1 MPFIVCPKRG
11 ESRVDLTVCLGV
23 CESKDECEEFKEVP
37 DEDLQAARD
46 KLNKS
51 PAVIEDQVFDDGG
64 EGEEIIVGEPA
75 PRGGK
80 DGEEASAL
88 LQKAISIK
96 NEIEGKFWE
105 MGSILNDIFKNQYY
119 VDYGYHDWKDFC
131 NEVLEMK
138 WRTATYL
145 RDIYVKFTSLG
156 FGPEDCVGVGWGKLK
171 ELLPIVTKQNVKHW
185 LEMAKSKK
193 VSVAVLNAK
202 VKLALGKITPDQS
215 ENLPSQLVFRLYEQ
229 QLENVERTLEIAR
242 KMTGSDSRGYQLEMI
257 CAEFRATYEAVEGDY
272 TKSRLAID
280 LIKKVETLFGVTF
293 KGDVIDAYTGEIL
306 REA

>member
-1 MPFIVCPKRG
+1 MSEYVVCPKRG
-11 ESRVDLTVCLGV
+11 GVKVSLEVCIGV
-23 CESKDECEEFKEVP
+23 CDSKEDCEEYREVP
-37 DEDLQAARD
+37 EGDIQAVLAKMNRM
-46 KLNKS
+46 S
-51 PAVIEDQVFDDGG
+51 ASIDDVTVGDV
-64 EGEEIIVGEPA
+64 EIVDSADYE
-75 PRGGK
+75 RGGDGK
-80 DGEEASAL
+80 DAEKASLL

-105 MGSILNDIFKNQYY
+105 MGAILNDIFKNQYY

-156 FGPEDCVGVGWGKLK
+156 LGPEDCIGVGWGKLK
-171 ELLPIVTKQNVKHW
+171 ELLPIVTKQNVDHW

-202 VKLALGKITPDQS
+202 VRLALGKITPDQS

-242 KMTGSDSRGYQLEMI
+242 RMTGSDSRGYQLEMI
-257 CAEFRATYEAVEGDY
+257 CAEFRATYEAMEEDY
-272 TKSRLAID
+272 PKKKLTAD
-280 LIKKVETLFGVTF
+280 LLGKVENLLGVVF
-293 KGDVIDAYTGEIL
+293 KGEVIDAQTGEIL